1 MSFLKDL
8 NCCEI
13 TTYSSS
19 VILGQYLQTKVGA
32 LLVADSLSY
41 QSEYIETSSVRI
53 YSVSYQDKFELV
65 ESILIPVLALLHRSQ
80 DTESKCL
87 QYLAIYQR
95 VHRC

>member
-19 VILGQYLQTKVGA
+19 VILGQRLQTKVGA